1 MAKKEI
7 RRLGS
12 DLGDPINTKST
23 TLPPVKQNPIKP
35 SDTTHVTSSVGY
47 EMAVAKGSNYAKQA
61 KTGGGILP
69 ANLRPGGPY
78 TEDNDTFSVKNYPK
92 KKKK

>member
-1 MAKKEI
+1 MAKKEK

-12 DLGDPINTKST
+12 DLGDPINAKST
-23 TLPPVKQNPIKP
+23 TVKP
-35 SDTTHVTSSVGY
+35 SDTTHVTSSAGY

-61 KTGGGILP
+61 KAGGGILP

-78 TEDNDTFSVKNYPK
+78 TEDTDTFSVKNYPK